1 MAQTTDVP
9 SPLGWCS
16 PCLGQPGPKKV
27 VMAMTTYLGTAVC
40 GECNEAGYF
49 TVERIVTTR
58 DWSTPQE

>member
-1 MAQTTDVP
+1 
-9 SPLGWCS
+9 
-16 PCLGQPGPKKV
+16 
-27 VMAMTTYLGTAVC
+27 MAMTTYLGTAVC